1 MDVRRKNTLLLP
13 MLRLSEDIWQLYT
26 FIYAHISALNTFKG
40 PYHKWAELN
49 DFNSMLPEDKKAHC
63 AQVLEDNLWQMNVN
77 DHFKP
82 ALKEAQP
89 ELYSDE
95 FFKQA
100 SVEWLIETNQ
110 VM

>member
-1 MDVRRKNTLLLP
+1 MS
-13 MLRLSEDIWQLYT
+13 RLSKDIWQLFTRYAFIY

-40 PYHKWAELN
+40 LYRKWAKLN
-49 DFNSMLPEDKKAHC
+49 NFDSMLPEVTKSRH
-63 AQVLEDNLWQMNVN
+63 AQVLEENLWQMNVN

-82 ALKEAQP
+82 APKEAQP

-100 SVEWLIETNQ
+100 SVKWLIETNQ

>member
-1 MDVRRKNTLLLP
+1 MS
-13 MLRLSEDIWQLYT
+13 RLSEDIWQQFTRYA

-40 PYHKWAELN
+40 PDRKWAKLN
-49 DFNSMLPEDKKAHC
+49 NFDSMLPEDTKACC
-63 AQVLEDNLWQMNVN
+63 AQVLEENLQQTNVN

-95 FFKQA
+95 FFKR
-100 SVEWLIETNQ
+100 LLLNG
-110 VM
+110 

>member
-1 MDVRRKNTLLLP
+1 
-13 MLRLSEDIWQLYT
+13 MLFRSQLSEDIWQLFTRYT